1 MKKDLQLKLA
11 ASKEKP
17 GSGEEAESDAGS
29 ESSLDEEG
37 KILEEMDDV
46 RSKAASRL
54 KKERKKR
61 RESKNKARIRAAQL
75 ALSESC
81 RCAHCLHCPVFPS
94 HVTICMFLCSSRFIP
109 VSKEAHG
116 VLQAV
121 RLTHSKC
128 FRMPGPSCVAPCS
141 YCSCTMPCCIHVI
154 GNNRVRLYCVICP
167 QSACGWSAV
176 GWGSQALP

>member
-11 ASKEKP
+11 AGKEKP
-17 GSGEEAESDAGS
+17 GSGDEADLDAAS

-75 ALSESC
+75 ALSES
-81 RCAHCLHCPVFPS
+81 RRHAHCSLSSCPFPCHHLHTAS
-94 HVTICMFLCSSRFIP
+94 QQ
-109 VSKEAHG
+109 
-116 VLQAV
+116 VLDPAGK
-121 RLTHSKC
+121 H
-128 FRMPGPSCVAPCS
+128 
-141 YCSCTMPCCIHVI
+141 
-154 GNNRVRLYCVICP
+154 
-167 QSACGWSAV
+167 
-176 GWGSQALP
+176 